1 MKLEKDSKYFKAG
14 LTAFLTI
21 LACLVCFFV
30 LYHLGGLLK
39 WLKAVARILH
49 PFLYGGIIAYLLT
62 PACRRLERG
71 LNDLTRGKRPRLAAG
86 LAVALSL
93 LLGIVLMTLIIL
105 IVIPQVWQ
113 SVVSLVN
120 VLPGQITGAYN
131 KLYAL
136 LDSYPEVQSW
146 IKDVADQTISRLESW
161 SKTDLLPTA
170 TSIVS
175 NVAVYMS
182 NTFVLFKDVILGIV
196 ISVYLLATRRKLAAQ
211 GKMLLRGVF
220 KPHVVE
226 TVENEIR
233 YIDRMFNGFFMA
245 KLLDSVVIGVLCFIG
260 CLILGLPSAP
270 LISVIVGITNIIP
283 MFGPFIGAVPCAL
296 LLLLENPMHC
306 LVFIIFTVV
315 LQQLDGNVIGPR
327 IMGNS
332 TGLSGFWVTFA
343 IILFGGFWGVS
354 GMLIGV
360 PLLAVLY
367 DGARRLIY
375 RSLRLRGKED
385 MITDYNQTF
394 HPEKVVK
401 PIRLP
406 KRKFKMKK
414 K

>member
-1 MKLEKDSKYFKAG
+1 MKLNSNSHYFKWG
-14 LTAFLTI
+14 LTAFLTT
-21 LACLVCFFV
+21 LALLVCFFI
-30 LYHLGGLLK
+30 LYHLMDLLTGLRS
-39 WLKAVARILH
+39 VMRILQ
-49 PFLYGGIIAYLLT
+49 PFLYGGILAYLLT
-62 PACRRLERG
+62 PFCRRTEGWL
-71 LNDLTRGKRPRLAAG
+71 DKLTRGKNKKLTSG

-93 LLGIVLMTLIIL
+93 ILGLVIMTLLFL

-120 VLPGQITGAYN
+120 VLPGQIKDAYD
-131 KLYAL
+131 KLYAQ
-136 LDSYPEVQSW
+136 LDELPEVQAW
-146 IKDVADQTISRLESW
+146 IKDVSEQTIAKLETW

-170 TSIVS
+170 TSIVANIAGYLS
-175 NVAVYMS
+175 NI
-182 NTFVLFKDVILGIV
+182 FVLFKDVLVGMV
-196 ISVYLLATRRKLAAQ
+196 ISVYLLATRGKFTAQ
-211 GKMLLRGVF
+211 SKMLLRGVL
-220 KPHVVE
+220 KPRWVDL
-226 TVENEIR
+226 VENEVR

-245 KLLDSVVIGVLCFIG
+245 KLLDSAVIGVLCFIG
-260 CLILGLPSAP
+260 CLVLGLPSAP
-270 LISVIVGITNIIP
+270 LISVIVAVTNIIP
-283 MFGPFIGAVPCAL
+283 MFGPFIGAIPCTL
-296 LLLLENPMHC
+296 LLLLENPMHA
-306 LVFIIFTVV
+306 LSFVIFTVI

>member
-245 KLLDSVVIGVLCFIG
+245 KLLDSALIGVLCFIG

-315 LQQLDGNVIGPR
+315 LQQLDGNVIGPH
-327 IMGNS
+327 IMGSS

-343 IILFGGFWGVS
+343 IILFGGFWGMS
-354 GMLIGV
+354 GMLVGV

-367 DGARRLIY
+367 DGARRLLY
-375 RSLRLRGKED
+375 RSLRLRGEQE
-385 MITDYNQTF
+385 MIAEYNADF
-394 HPEKVVK
+394 HPEKTRRPALK
-401 PIRLP
+401 LP
-406 KRKFKMKK
+406 KKRKK
-414 K
+414 

>member
-1 MKLEKDSKYFKAG
+1 MKLNSNSHYFKWG
-14 LTAFLTI
+14 LTAFLTT
-21 LACLVCFFV
+21 LALLVCFFI
-30 LYHLGGLLK
+30 LYHLMDLLTGLRS
-39 WLKAVARILH
+39 VMRILQ
-49 PFLYGGIIAYLLT
+49 PFLYGGILAYLLT
-62 PACRRLERG
+62 PFCRRAEGWL
-71 LNDLTRGKRPRLAAG
+71 DKLTRGKNKKLTSG

-93 LLGIVLMTLIIL
+93 ILGLVIMTLLFL

-120 VLPGQITGAYN
+120 VLPGQIKDAYD
-131 KLYAL
+131 KLYAQ
-136 LDSYPEVQSW
+136 LDKLPEVQAW
-146 IKDVADQTISRLESW
+146 IKDVSEQTIAKLETW

-170 TSIVS
+170 TSIVANIAGYLS
-175 NVAVYMS
+175 NI
-182 NTFVLFKDVILGIV
+182 FVLFKDVLVGMV
-196 ISVYLLATRRKLAAQ
+196 ISVYLLSTRGKFTAQ
-211 GKMLLRGVF
+211 SKMLLRGVL
-220 KPHVVE
+220 KSRWVDL
-226 TVENEIR
+226 VENEVR

-260 CLILGLPSAP
+260 CLVLGLPSAP
-270 LISVIVGITNIIP
+270 LISVIVAVTNIIP
-283 MFGPFIGAVPCAL
+283 MFGPFIGAIPCTL
-296 LLLLENPMHC
+296 LLLLENPMHA
-306 LVFIIFTVV
+306 LSFVIFTVI

>member
-1 MKLEKDSKYFKAG
+1 MKLNSNSHYFKWG
-14 LTAFLTI
+14 LTAFLTT
-21 LACLVCFFV
+21 LALLVCFFI
-30 LYHLGGLLK
+30 LYHLMDLLTGLRS
-39 WLKAVARILH
+39 VMRILQ
-49 PFLYGGIIAYLLT
+49 PFLYGGILAYLLT
-62 PACRRLERG
+62 PFCRRTEGWL
-71 LNDLTRGKRPRLAAG
+71 DKLTRGKNKKLTSG

-93 LLGIVLMTLIIL
+93 ILGLVIMTLLFL

-120 VLPGQITGAYN
+120 VLPGQIKDAYD
-131 KLYAL
+131 KLYAQ
-136 LDSYPEVQSW
+136 LDELPEVQAW
-146 IKDVADQTISRLESW
+146 IKDVSEQTIAKLETW

-170 TSIVS
+170 TSIVANIAGYLS
-175 NVAVYMS
+175 NI
-182 NTFVLFKDVILGIV
+182 FVLFKDVLVGMV
-196 ISVYLLATRRKLAAQ
+196 ISVYLLATRGKFTAQ
-211 GKMLLRGVF
+211 SKMLLRGVL
-220 KPHVVE
+220 KSRWVDL
-226 TVENEIR
+226 VENEVR

-245 KLLDSVVIGVLCFIG
+245 KLLDSAVIGVLCFIG
-260 CLILGLPSAP
+260 CLVLGLPSAP
-270 LISVIVGITNIIP
+270 LISVIVAVTNIIP
-283 MFGPFIGAVPCAL
+283 MFGPFIGAIPCTL
-296 LLLLENPMHC
+296 LLLLENPMHA
-306 LVFIIFTVV
+306 LSFVIFTVI

-406 KRKFKMKK
+406 KKVKIKK
-414 K
+414 H

>member
-71 LNDLTRGKRPRLAAG
+71 LNNLTRGKRPRLAAG

-245 KLLDSVVIGVLCFIG
+245 KLLDSALIGVLCFIG

-315 LQQLDGNVIGPR
+315 LQQLDGNVIGPH
-327 IMGNS
+327 IMGS
-332 TGLSGFWVTFA
+332 TTGLSGFWVTFA
-343 IILFGGFWGVS
+343 IILFGGFWGMS
-354 GMLIGV
+354 GMLVSV

-367 DGARRLIY
+367 DGARRLLY
-375 RSLRLRGKED
+375 RSLRLRGEQE
-385 MITDYNQTF
+385 MITEYNADF
-394 HPEKVVK
+394 HPEKARRPALK
-401 PIRLP
+401 LP
-406 KRKFKMKK
+406 KKRKK
-414 K
+414 

>member
-1 MKLEKDSKYFKAG
+1 MKLNSNSHYFKWG
-14 LTAFLTI
+14 LTAFLTT
-21 LACLVCFFV
+21 LALLVCFFI
-30 LYHLGGLLK
+30 LYHLMDLLTGLRS
-39 WLKAVARILH
+39 VMRILQ
-49 PFLYGGIIAYLLT
+49 PFLYGGILAYLLT
-62 PACRRLERG
+62 PFCRRAEG
-71 LNDLTRGKRPRLAAG
+71 WLNKLTRGKNKKLTSG

-93 LLGIVLMTLIIL
+93 ILGLVIMTLLFL

-120 VLPGQITGAYN
+120 VLPGQIKDAYD
-131 KLYAL
+131 KLYAQ
-136 LDSYPEVQSW
+136 LDELPEVQAW
-146 IKDVADQTISRLESW
+146 IKDVSEQTIAKLETW

-170 TSIVS
+170 TSIVANIAGYLS
-175 NVAVYMS
+175 NI
-182 NTFVLFKDVILGIV
+182 FVLFKDVLVGMV
-196 ISVYLLATRRKLAAQ
+196 ISVYLLSTRGKFTAQ
-211 GKMLLRGVF
+211 SKMLLRGVL
-220 KPHVVE
+220 KSRWVDL
-226 TVENEIR
+226 VENEVR

-260 CLILGLPSAP
+260 CLVLGLPSAP
-270 LISVIVGITNIIP
+270 LISVIVAVTNIIP
-283 MFGPFIGAVPCAL
+283 MFGPFIGAIPCTL
-296 LLLLENPMHC
+296 LLLLENPMHA
-306 LVFIIFTVV
+306 LSFVIFTVI

>member
-1 MKLEKDSKYFKAG
+1 MKLNSNSHYFKWG
-14 LTAFLTI
+14 LTAFLTT
-21 LACLVCFFV
+21 LALLVCFFI
-30 LYHLGGLLK
+30 LYHLMDLLTGLRS
-39 WLKAVARILH
+39 VMRILH
-49 PFLYGGIIAYLLT
+49 PFLYGGILAYLLT
-62 PACRRLERG
+62 PFCRRAEGWL
-71 LNDLTRGKRPRLAAG
+71 DKLTRGKNNKLASG

-93 LLGIVLMTLIIL
+93 ILGLVIMTLLFL

-120 VLPGQITGAYN
+120 VLPGQIKDAYD
-131 KLYAL
+131 KLYAQ
-136 LDSYPEVQSW
+136 LDELPEVQAW
-146 IKDVADQTISRLESW
+146 IKDVSEQTIAKLETW

-170 TSIVS
+170 TSIVANIAGYLS
-175 NVAVYMS
+175 NI
-182 NTFVLFKDVILGIV
+182 FVLFKDVLVGMV
-196 ISVYLLATRRKLAAQ
+196 ISVYLLATRGKFTAQ
-211 GKMLLRGVF
+211 SKMLLRGVL
-220 KPHVVE
+220 KPRWVDL
-226 TVENEIR
+226 VENEVR

-245 KLLDSVVIGVLCFIG
+245 KLLDSVVIGGLCFIG
-260 CLILGLPSAP
+260 CLVLGLPSAP
-270 LISVIVGITNIIP
+270 LISVIVAVTNIIP
-283 MFGPFIGAVPCAL
+283 MFGPFIGAIPCTL
-296 LLLLENPMHC
+296 LLLLENPMHA
-306 LVFIIFTVV
+306 LSFVIFTVI

-406 KRKFKMKK
+406 KKVKIKK
-414 K
+414 H

>member
-1 MKLEKDSKYFKAG
+1 MKLNSNSHYFKWG
-14 LTAFLTI
+14 LTAFLTT
-21 LACLVCFFV
+21 LALLVCFFI
-30 LYHLGGLLK
+30 LYHLMDLLTGLRS
-39 WLKAVARILH
+39 VMRILQ
-49 PFLYGGIIAYLLT
+49 PFLYGGILAYLLT
-62 PACRRLERG
+62 PFCRRTEGWL
-71 LNDLTRGKRPRLAAG
+71 DKLTRGKNKKLTSG

-93 LLGIVLMTLIIL
+93 ILGLVIMTLLFL

-120 VLPGQITGAYN
+120 VLPGQIKDAYD
-131 KLYAL
+131 KLYAQ
-136 LDSYPEVQSW
+136 LDELPEVQTW
-146 IKDVADQTISRLESW
+146 IKDVSEQTSAKLETW

-170 TSIVS
+170 TSIVANIAGYLS
-175 NVAVYMS
+175 NI
-182 NTFVLFKDVILGIV
+182 FVLFKDVLVGMV
-196 ISVYLLATRRKLAAQ
+196 ISVYLLATRGKFTAQ
-211 GKMLLRGVF
+211 SKMLLRGVL
-220 KPHVVE
+220 KPRWVDL
-226 TVENEIR
+226 VENEVR

-245 KLLDSVVIGVLCFIG
+245 KLLDSAVIGVLCFIG
-260 CLILGLPSAP
+260 CLVLGLPSAP
-270 LISVIVGITNIIP
+270 LISVIVAVTNIIP
-283 MFGPFIGAVPCAL
+283 MFGPFIGAIPCTL
-296 LLLLENPMHC
+296 LLLLENPMHA
-306 LVFIIFTVV
+306 LSFVIFTVI

-406 KRKFKMKK
+406 KRKLKMKK

>member
-1 MKLEKDSKYFKAG
+1 MKLNSNSHYFKWG
-14 LTAFLTI
+14 LTAFLTT
-21 LACLVCFFV
+21 LALLVCFFI
-30 LYHLGGLLK
+30 LYHLMDLLTGLRS
-39 WLKAVARILH
+39 VMRILQ
-49 PFLYGGIIAYLLT
+49 PFLYGGILAYLLT
-62 PACRRLERG
+62 PFCRRTEGWL
-71 LNDLTRGKRPRLAAG
+71 DKLTRGKNKKLTSG

-93 LLGIVLMTLIIL
+93 ILGLVIMTLLFL

-120 VLPGQITGAYN
+120 VLPGQIKDAYD
-131 KLYAL
+131 KLYAQ
-136 LDSYPEVQSW
+136 LDELPEVQAW
-146 IKDVADQTISRLESW
+146 IKDVSEQTIAKLETW

-170 TSIVS
+170 TSIVANIAGYLS
-175 NVAVYMS
+175 NI
-182 NTFVLFKDVILGIV
+182 FVLFKDVLVGMV
-196 ISVYLLATRRKLAAQ
+196 ISVYLLATRGKFTAQ
-211 GKMLLRGVF
+211 SKMLLRGVL
-220 KPHVVE
+220 KSRWVDL
-226 TVENEIR
+226 VENEVR

-245 KLLDSVVIGVLCFIG
+245 KLLDSAVIGVLCFIG
-260 CLILGLPSAP
+260 CLVLGLPSAP
-270 LISVIVGITNIIP
+270 LISVIVAVTNIIP
-283 MFGPFIGAVPCAL
+283 MFGPFIGAIPCTL
-296 LLLLENPMHC
+296 LLLLENPMHA
-306 LVFIIFTVV
+306 LSFVIFTVI